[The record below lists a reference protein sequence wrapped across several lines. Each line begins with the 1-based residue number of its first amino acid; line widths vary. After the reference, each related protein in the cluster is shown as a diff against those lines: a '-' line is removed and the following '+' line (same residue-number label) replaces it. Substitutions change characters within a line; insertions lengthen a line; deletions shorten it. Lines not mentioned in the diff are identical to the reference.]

1 MALIAKNWNAIF
13 YPSNYYFSLTNNIYS
28 DVIGTINIEVNRLTL
43 VMYLL
48 ISISEIVCN
57 LVT

>member
-13 YPSNYYFSLTNNIYS
+13 YPSNSYFSLTNNIYS